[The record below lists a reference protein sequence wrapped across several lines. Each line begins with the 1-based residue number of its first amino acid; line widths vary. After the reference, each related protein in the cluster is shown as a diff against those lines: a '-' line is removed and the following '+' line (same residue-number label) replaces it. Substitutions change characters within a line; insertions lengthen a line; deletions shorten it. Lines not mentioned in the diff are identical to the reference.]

1 MTTAKSDVR
10 SRVTGAIHQLEQ
22 RADDLSDRA
31 GDAQKLLGDWAN
43 RARRFTRKNPGTVLI
58 GAVALGFVLAR
69 AARHA

>member
-1 MTTAKSDVR
+1 LTTAKSDVR
-10 SRVTGAIHQLEQ
+10 SRVTGVIHQLEQ

-31 GDAQKLLGDWAN
+31 GHAQKLLGLWAT
-43 RARRFTRKNPGTVLI
+43 RARRFTRKNPGTVLL

>member
-1 MTTAKSDVR
+1 MTS
-10 SRVTGAIHQLEQ
+10 SRTDPGGRVAGVIHQLEQ

-31 GDAQKLLGDWAN
+31 GDAQKLLGVWAT
-43 RARRFTRKNPGTVLI
+43 RARRFTRQNPGTVLI

>member
-10 SRVTGAIHQLEQ
+10 SRAASVVHQIEQ
-22 RADDLSDRA
+22 RAGDLSDRA
-31 GDAQKLLGDWAN
+31 NDAQRLLGAWVA
-43 RARRFTRKNPGTVLI
+43 RARRFTRQNPGTVLI

>member
-10 SRVTGAIHQLEQ
+10 SRVTGVIHQLEQ

-31 GDAQKLLGDWAN
+31 GDAQKLLGVWAT

>member
-1 MTTAKSDVR
+1 MTAAKSDVR
-10 SRVTGAIHQLEQ
+10 GRVTAVIHQLEQ

-31 GDAQKLLGDWAN
+31 DDAQRFLGNWAT
-43 RARRFTRKNPGTVLI
+43 RARRFTRKNPGLVLI

>member
-1 MTTAKSDVR
+1 MTTAKSDGGGR
-10 SRVTGAIHQLEQ
+10 AARVVHQIEQ
-22 RADDLSDRA
+22 RAGDLSDRA
-31 GDAQKLLGDWAN
+31 NDAQKLLGGWVT

>member
-10 SRVTGAIHQLEQ
+10 SRAAGVVHQIER

-31 GDAQKLLGDWAN
+31 NDAQKLLGVWVT
-43 RARRFTRKNPGTVLI
+43 RARRFTRNNPGAVLI

>member
-1 MTTAKSDVR
+1 VTAAKSDVR
-10 SRVTGAIHQLEQ
+10 SRVTGVIHQLEQ

-31 GDAQKLLGDWAN
+31 GDAQKLLGTWAA

-58 GAVALGFVLAR
+58 GAVAFGFVLAR

>member
-22 RADDLSDRA
+22 RADDLSDR
-31 GDAQKLLGDWAN
+31 AN